1 MNLIVLYIL
10 YYKQQNPVASYRL
23 GLALIGVI
31 AMSIFKNMS
40 VILFIS
46 IKNSYIKF
54 RTWLHKKI
62 NHTERRKQ
70 RLKEEAKQRAD
81 KRAQLKREKELLA
94 NEDRIKK
101 TKVEDISSD
110 RPIITVNFAPQANE
124 QLKRKKKV
132 CPIFILIY
140 LEIKQKKEP

>member
-1 MNLIVLYIL
+1 
-10 YYKQQNPVASYRL
+10 
-23 GLALIGVI
+23 
-31 AMSIFKNMS
+31 MSIFKNMS

-81 KRAQLKREKELLA
+81 KRAKLMREKELLA

-101 TKVEDISSD
+101 TKVEYISSD
-110 RPIITVNFAPQANE
+110 RPIITVNFAPQTNKK
-124 QLKRKKKV
+124 LKRKKKV
-132 CPIFILIY
+132 CTY
-140 LEIKQKKEP
+140 SY